1 MVIHIQQRSLE
12 LVASVQEDS
21 IGISFLYFFYVFGN
35 PAVTAF
41 TVVFRDT
48 GASVLTAGKV
58 RMHVV
63 GMQDSTATSFLSFMD
78 WQPELRI
85 KDTAAMEARIK
96 RVENGK

>member
-1 MVIHIQQRSLE
+1 MHLFCDLADQRRMVIHIQQRSLE

-63 GMQDSTATSFLSFMD
+63 GMQDFDRYFLFV
-78 WQPELRI
+78 LYGLAAGT
-85 KDTAAMEARIK
+85 KD
-96 RVENGK
+96 